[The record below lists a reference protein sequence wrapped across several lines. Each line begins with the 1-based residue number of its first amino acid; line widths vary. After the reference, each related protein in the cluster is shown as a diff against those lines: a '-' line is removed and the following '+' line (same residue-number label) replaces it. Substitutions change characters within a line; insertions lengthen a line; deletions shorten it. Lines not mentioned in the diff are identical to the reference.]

1 MISKNLPVICL
12 YNSNSSSDSLILY
25 SSAERAIDNE
35 SLDANKNEYSINS
48 HYMSIIGYTKYLDD
62 DVNCKYLL
70 IVETYGRIYYINF
83 DEFASKLNKRNC
95 NIFLYHI

>member
-35 SLDANKNEYSINS
+35 RLYSGDDYCITFSILSTWEGGYNLAVTINNTGNTP
-48 HYMSIIGYTKYLDD
+48 IEK
-62 DVNCKYLL
+62 V
-70 IVETYGRIYYINF
+70 
-83 DEFASKLNKRNC
+83 KL
-95 NIFLYHI
+95 